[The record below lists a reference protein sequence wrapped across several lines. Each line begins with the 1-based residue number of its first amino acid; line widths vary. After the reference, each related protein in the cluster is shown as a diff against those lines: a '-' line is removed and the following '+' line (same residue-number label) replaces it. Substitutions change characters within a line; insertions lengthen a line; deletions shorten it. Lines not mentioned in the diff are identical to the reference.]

1 MPEDEDQDDLEPS
14 DRAEDDDYGVDDG
27 PRLFRM
33 HGITKVYREGQLV
46 TRRRIIVEDEDGC
59 DVRVLLERENK
70 FGGDDTVLHLGD
82 DELVEFIRTLE
93 LVAKRR
99 GLIALVRLVGT
110 DGT

>member
-1 MPEDEDQDDLEPS
+1 MMPAMPEDRDEHGEQDDDS
-14 DRAEDDDYGVDDG
+14 DDR

-33 HGITKVYREGQLV
+33 HGITKVYRDGQLM
-46 TRRRIIVEDEDGC
+46 TRRRILVEDEDGC
-59 DVRVLLERENK
+59 GVRVLLERENE
-70 FGGDDTVLHLGD
+70 FGGEDSVLHLDD

-99 GLIALVRLVGT
+99 GLIAPVRLVGT

>member
-1 MPEDEDQDDLEPS
+1 MSEDHDEREEQGGG
-14 DRAEDDDYGVDDG
+14 DDDDEGYGVDEA

-33 HGITKVYREGQLV
+33 HGITKVYRDGQLV
-46 TRRRIIVEDEDGC
+46 TRRRIILEDEDGH

-70 FGGDDTVLHLGD
+70 FGGDDTVLHLDD

-99 GLIALVRLVGT
+99 GLIPPVRLVGT
-110 DGT
+110 DGS